1 MSELK
6 LPRLARDFNAVDIV
20 RRDAADSLAISFPLS
35 SEAPVER
42 WFGTEILSHDP
53 GHVRMGR
60 IAGNAA
66 PLLFNH
72 NWDDPVGMV
81 TAGRL
86 ESGRLVVDAHFF
98 DTPRAREVKA
108 MLDGG
113 LRNVS
118 IGYEIHAVQ
127 EDTKQARYT
136 AVDWEPLEASIVTVP
151 ADISVGIGR
160 SADDPAAKPVR
171 VTRNEPAAE
180 AAAPTQPASPA
191 IVIKEAKMAE
201 NQNAQAGASA
211 ENRSHDSASME
222 RLRIKTLT
230 DLGRQHKIDD
240 ETVRGWI
247 DNERFTADDAAR
259 SVLDIMVTR
268 AGSGPQAI
276 KPSEIGMSKREAEQY
291 SVFKAVRAVLE
302 KDWRKAGLELEAH
315 QEIQRRL
322 GGNPLNEQ
330 TFFVP
335 VEAQTIK
342 RHKQVR
348 DMTSAGA
355 SGSNYLVGTENMSFI
370 DLLRN
375 RSVCMQMGA
384 TKMGGLMGNV
394 TIPRET
400 AAASTYWLT
409 NEATQITESQPTIG
423 QLSLSPKHVG
433 AYTEISRLLALQ
445 SSPDAESL
453 VMNDLAKAVA
463 LAADSAGLNGSGAS
477 GQPTGIIATSGV
489 GSVTGTSL
497 AYAGMLEFQTDI
509 GNALA
514 PSCGY
519 VTTAA
524 VAALLM
530 ARVKVASTYSPLWDG
545 SILDADAC
553 GFRGMSSAQMP
564 TATMVFG
571 DFNQLVMAEWGSLA
585 IEVNPFANFQAG
597 LIGVRAMYAMDV
609 GLRVPGAFSVASSI
623 T

>member
-6 LPRLARDFNAVDIV
+6 LPRLARDFCATEITK
-20 RRDAADSLAISFPLS
+20 RDAAGVYTLSFAAS
-35 SEAPVER
+35 SELPVDR
-42 WFGTEILSHDP
+42 WFGTEILSHAP
-53 GHVRMGR
+53 GALDMGR
-60 IAGNAA
+60 LNSGAA

-72 NWDDPVGMV
+72 DWGDPIGMLDG
-81 TAGRL
+81 GRL
-86 ESGRLVVDAHFF
+86 EGGRLIVDAHLF
-98 DTPRAREVKA
+98 DTPRAQEVRA
-108 MLDGG
+108 MIEGG

-118 IGYEIHAVQ
+118 IGYDIRTVE
-127 EDTKQARYT
+127 ENTKTNTFT
-136 AVDWEPLEASIVTVP
+136 ATDWQLLETSIVTVP
-151 ADISVGIGR
+151 ADPSVGLGR
-160 SADDPAAKPVR
+160 SDEDSIKPVR
-171 VTRNEPAAE
+171 VTRSGEQASEENPTPAA
-180 AAAPTQPASPA
+180 PA
-191 IVIKEAKMAE
+191 IITRSITMTQDTNV
-201 NQNAQAGASA
+201 QAGATA
-211 ENRSHDSASME
+211 DPRAPDSASME

-230 DLGRQHKIDD
+230 DLGRQHKVD
-240 ETVRGWI
+240 EQTVRSWI
-247 DNERFTADDAAR
+247 DNERFTPDDGAR
-259 SVLDIMVTR
+259 SVLDILVAR
-268 AGSGPQAI
+268 AGSGPTAVN
-276 KPSEIGMSKREAEQY
+276 PSELGLSKREAKEY
-291 SVFKAVRAVLE
+291 SMFKAVRAILD
-302 KDWRKAGLELEAH
+302 KNWQKAGLELEAH

-342 RHKQVR
+342 RHQEVR
-348 DMTSAGA
+348 DMTVAGA

-400 AAASTYWLT
+400 AAATTYWLT
-409 NEATQITESQPTIG
+409 NEGTSITESQPTIG
-423 QLSLSPKHVG
+423 QLSLTPKHIG

-463 LAADSAGLNGSGAS
+463 LAADLAGLAGSGSS
-477 GQPTGIIATSGV
+477 GQPTGIIGTSGV

-497 AYAGMLEFQTDI
+497 EYADMLEFQTDI
-509 GNALA
+509 GNALS
-514 PSCGY
+514 PTCGY

-545 SILDADAC
+545 SILDANAC
-553 GFRGMSSAQMP
+553 GFRGMSSAQM
-564 TATMVFG
+564 TAAAMVFG
-571 DFNQLVMAEWGSLA
+571 DWSQLVMAEWGSLA

-597 LIGVRAMYAMDV
+597 LIGVRALYAMDV
-609 GLRVPGAFSVASSI
+609 GVRVPGAFSVATSI